1 MTPPCHMS
9 KRLDKALFPHC
20 NHGFVAPDRI
30 ACAVGLRLASAMS
43 RRDGNLAGAALR
55 PVRAMENPFPARSRL
70 SRTGDCRR
78 EQGGRVQVERSGMAI
93 VPVATLLAATVRV
106 AQNLLPM
113 QSHLP
118 NQPRPNAARTTGGR
132 RAHGSRTQAEHWG
145 VVQQNG
151 ESSGAERDITKG
163 GKKGAEKGKKGMQ
176 RGQFIGVSIR
186 MMRGAQFVSTYL
198 PLGASAVGLGSVNQ
212 GWRSCL
218 HTSPEAS
225 SSFNLRARRAN
236 FAAPVAVN
244 LPFTEQQSARKSPP
258 LRRQQACLLL
268 GWMTH
273 AHPCGDMRASSGAA
287 SATNVADAANNGA
300 RRSQTPLAPHG
311 ARV

>member
-1 MTPPCHMS
+1 MS

-20 NHGFVAPDRI
+20 SHGLVVPGRA

-43 RRDGNLAGAALR
+43 RQVGSLAGAALR
-55 PVRAMENPFPARSRL
+55 PVRAMEKPFPARSRL

-78 EQGGRVQVERSGMAI
+78 VQGSRVQVERSGMAI
-93 VPVATLLAATVRV
+93 VPVATLLAATVRAV
-106 AQNLLPM
+106 QNLFPM
-113 QSHLP
+113 QSHP
-118 NQPRPNAARTTGGR
+118 PSQPRPNAVRTTGGR
-132 RAHGSRTQAEHWG
+132 RAHGSRTQAERWG

-151 ESSGAERDITKG
+151 ESSGAERDITRG
-163 GKKGAEKGKKGMQ
+163 GKKGAEKDKKGMQ
-176 RGQFIGVSIR
+176 RGQSIGVSIR
-186 MMRGAQFVSTYL
+186 MIRGAQFVFTYL

-212 GWRSCL
+212 GGRSCL
-218 HTSPEAS
+218 HTSPAAS

-244 LPFTEQQSARKSPP
+244 LPFAEQQSARKSPP
-258 LRRQQACLLL
+258 LRRQRACLLL

-273 AHPCGDMRASSGAA
+273 ARLCGDMRASSGAA

-311 ARV
+311 AWV

>member
-1 MTPPCHMS
+1 MS

-20 NHGFVAPDRI
+20 NHGLAAPGRVV
-30 ACAVGLRLASAMS
+30 CAVGLRLASAMS
-43 RRDGNLAGAALR
+43 RQGGNLAGAALR
-55 PVRAMENPFPARSRL
+55 PVRAIENPFPAWPRL
-70 SRTGDCRR
+70 SRTGDCSLI
-78 EQGGRVQVERSGMAI
+78 QGSRVQVERSGMAI
-93 VPVATLLAATVRV
+93 VPVATLLAATVRA

-113 QSHLP
+113 QPYPPS
-118 NQPRPNAARTTGGR
+118 QPRPNAVRTTGGR
-132 RAHGSRTQAEHWG
+132 RAHGSRTQAERWG
-145 VVQQNG
+145 TVQQNG
-151 ESSGAERDITKG
+151 ESSGAGRDITRG
-163 GKKGAEKGKKGMQ
+163 GAEKGKKGVQ
-176 RGQFIGVSIR
+176 RGQFIGVPTR

-212 GWRSCL
+212 GGRSCL

-244 LPFTEQQSARKSPP
+244 LPFAEQQSARKSPS
-258 LRRQQACLLL
+258 LRRQQACLLF

-273 AHPCGDMRASSGAA
+273 AHPCGDMRASSGAT
-287 SATNVADAANNGA
+287 SVAGTTNNGA